1 MKQILR
7 EIGMIARCFES
18 IANIEYK
25 EYQLSKNQYIYLVRV
40 AEHPGIILEKLCELI
55 KVDRSTASRAVKKLV
70 QQGFI
75 KKVDENN
82 TGKKIKLFIT
92 EKGNEKYTILKR
104 DEEYSIDSS
113 LKGFSEQEKEA
124 FLGYLTRLRIN
135 VEPDWEASRRHGSRS
150 VR

>member
-55 KVDRSTASRAVKKLV
+55 KVDRSTASRAVKKTSSARLY
-70 QQGFI
+70 
-75 KKVDENN
+75 KKRSMKIIPA
-82 TGKKIKLFIT
+82 KKIKLFIT
-92 EKGNEKYTILKR
+92 EKGNEKVRNPKKRRRIL
-104 DEEYSIDSS
+104 
-113 LKGFSEQEKEA
+113 
-124 FLGYLTRLRIN
+124 
-135 VEPDWEASRRHGSRS
+135 H
-150 VR
+150 

>member
-92 EKGNEKYTILKR
+92 DKGNEKYLILKR